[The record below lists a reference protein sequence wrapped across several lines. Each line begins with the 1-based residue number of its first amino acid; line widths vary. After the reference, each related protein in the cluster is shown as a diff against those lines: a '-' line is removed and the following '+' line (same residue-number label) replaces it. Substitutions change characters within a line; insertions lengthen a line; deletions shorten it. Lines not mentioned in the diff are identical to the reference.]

1 MRRLLVGMLAAL
13 SLTACS
19 GKTPGADP
27 TAEADS
33 TGGKPQ
39 IALTTTCYG
48 ECAYTAPLGLPDIAI
63 YGDGRVL
70 VVDRTGTDSRPVLR
84 TGRLDQPTLAGLQRQ
99 AIAAGLAVG
108 GSSTLGLTQGGAA
121 DGGGTVLTVR
131 LRSNLTTLEVPYLDV
146 EEPGSDRYAD
156 AKQHAALVTF
166 TQAVREAAEAAD
178 DEQTAAAY
186 VIQARPKVGRSGGS
200 PWPGPP
206 LAALPQIDTGLRC
219 GIITGPDQAAVATA
233 VDADG
238 FGGSY
243 LDGGR
248 GWQVV
253 GRPLLPHEQNC
264 ADVRETAAAAT
275 ASGPRFP
282 GDKRT

>member
-1 MRRLLVGMLAAL
+1 MRRLLVGLLAAL
-13 SLTACS
+13 ALTACS

-39 IALTTTCYG
+39 IALTSTCYG
-48 ECAYTAPLGLPDIAI
+48 ECAYTAPLGLPDVAI

-70 VVDRTGTDSRPVLR
+70 VVDRTGTDSRPALR

-108 GSSTLGLTQGGAA
+108 GSGTLGLTQAGAA
-121 DGGGTVLTVR
+121 DGVGTVLTVR
-131 LRSNLTTLEVPYLDV
+131 LRSNLTTLEVPYL
-146 EEPGSDRYAD
+146 EHPGSERYAD
-156 AKQHAALVTF
+156 QERHQVLVTF
-166 TQAVREAAEAAD
+166 TKAIRAAAEVAD
-178 DEQTAAAY
+178 DDLTAAAY
-186 VIQARPKVGRSGGS
+186 VVHARQQVVGRAGRT

-206 LAALPQIDTGLRC
+206 LLALPQIDAGLRC
-219 GIITGPDQAAVATA
+219 GIITGPERAAVAAA

-238 FGGSY
+238 FGGTYS
-243 LDGGR
+243 DGGR
-248 GWQVV
+248 TWQVV

-264 ADVRETAAAAT
+264 ADVRETVGAAT